1 VTQRTPNPR
10 PGAAWHVVG
19 TRDGG
24 DRLIFA
30 TLRDEATADAVRDSL
45 AALGVE
51 AVLTVERDQ
60 TPHRGAK

>member
-1 VTQRTPNPR
+1 MTARTPNPR

-19 TRDGG
+19 TR

-30 TLRDEATADAVRDSL
+30 TLRDEATADAVRDAL

-51 AVLTVERDQ
+51 AVLTVEKDQ
-60 TPHRGAK
+60 TPQRGKK

>member
-1 VTQRTPNPR
+1 MSARTPNPR

-19 TRDGG
+19 TRDCG

-30 TLRDEATADAVRDSL
+30 TFRDKVIADIVRDSL
-45 AALGVE
+45 EELGVE
-51 AVLTVERDQ
+51 AVLTVEQDQ